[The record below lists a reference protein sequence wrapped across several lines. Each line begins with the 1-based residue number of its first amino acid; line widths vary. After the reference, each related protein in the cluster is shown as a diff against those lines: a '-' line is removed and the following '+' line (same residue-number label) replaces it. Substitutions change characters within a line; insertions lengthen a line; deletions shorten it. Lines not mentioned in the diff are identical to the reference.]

1 MNAEN
6 KAGIQIMKKIV
17 DNIPVNSR
25 LYEKKEEFFK
35 LYSANIR
42 DSFNSLA
49 SELNIPR
56 DANGNI
62 LLKQMEL
69 LKV

>member
-25 LYEKKEEFFK
+25 LYERKKSSLNFIVLILEIHLINLLMNLIFLETIMVTFF
-35 LYSANIR
+35 
-42 DSFNSLA
+42 
-49 SELNIPR
+49 
-56 DANGNI
+56 
-62 LLKQMEL
+62 
-69 LKV
+69 

>member
-25 LYEKKEEFFK
+25 LYEKKEEF
-35 LYSANIR
+35 
-42 DSFNSLA
+42 
-49 SELNIPR
+49 LNFIVLTLE
-56 DANGNI
+56 I
-62 LLKQMEL
+62 HLIVLLVNLIFLETLM
-69 LKV
+69 VIFF